1 MAQASATP
9 STNPPPESTK
19 NCSAASRQL
28 NTPVTTAAVA
38 NLNATSPEASLIRLS
53 PLTIVATRAGI
64 LSLPVTAL
72 TATASVGETTA
83 PSANAAASGSS
94 GTSQCSKYPTAS
106 TVKSTRPKA
115 SSNTGRRTPTRSRFG
130 MTQASAKSNGGMNS
144 RKKTSGGTESEP
156 NAGRYESATPAP
168 T

>member
-1 MAQASATP
+1 MQKRTRCARSLPMAHASATP
-9 STNPPPESTK
+9 STKPPPESTN
-19 NCSAASRQL
+19 NCRAASRQL

-94 GTSQCSKYPTAS
+94 GTSQCSK
-106 TVKSTRPKA
+106 
-115 SSNTGRRTPTRSRFG
+115 
-130 MTQASAKSNGGMNS
+130 
-144 RKKTSGGTESEP
+144 
-156 NAGRYESATPAP
+156 
-168 T
+168 